1 MIKSFIYLLLI
12 SNTVSTG
19 NIMILCETT
28 GNLHVFDSVF
38 LPILTPLSFISIHA
52 ALQMEK

>member
-1 MIKSFIYLLLI
+1 MI
-12 SNTVSTG
+12 T
-19 NIMILCETT
+19 CETT
-28 GNLHVFDSVF
+28 ENLYVFDFVC

>member
-1 MIKSFIYLLLI
+1 MIP
-12 SNTVSTG
+12 
-19 NIMILCETT
+19 CETT